1 MAAKELDFKK
11 YVSKEDSNVFFYKI
25 GIIGPTR
32 VGKTSIIA
40 TLLDQAQEALA
51 QTGVSIKSFEER
63 DEDGNLISETK
74 ARINKTTSEIESGLK
89 FCEFAPTGRGTSEP
103 FIFDLVMTI
112 TRQNKKNK
120 QAQLRLAIL
129 DYPGGY
135 LTNPTGQWEDCRT
148 WIHDSSVIIVPIDSN
163 LVMEIDSR
171 NSYQA
176 SQTLLE
182 VQQVEE
188 LVRDWAKTRWDKGES
203 GSLLLVPV
211 KCETYFNDNG
221 GREDKS
227 EKLYEEIHDFY
238 AKIIDSAKQEM
249 AEKTQATSESNGL
262 SNLLSKMFNPKN
274 PNYSIEYHPVD
285 TIGCIE
291 LKNARWEKDN
301 DEELSL
307 ECEYMVRNPSTS
319 KPKRSPLGADGILYS
334 ICEQMVENR
343 QNSGIFRRFWDWLG
357 GRNKLLAEA
366 IEELSKQKR
375 SVRFKQIDKG
385 NIAKKG

>member
-1 MAAKELDFKK
+1 MTEINFQK
-11 YVSKEDSNVFFYKI
+11 YLSKEDSNVFFYKI
-25 GIIGPTR
+25 GIIGATR

-40 TLLDQAQEALA
+40 TLLEQAQEALA
-51 QTGVSIKSFEER
+51 QTGVSIKPFEEK
-63 DEDGNLISETK
+63 DENGNLISETK
-74 ARINKTTSEIESGLK
+74 RRINKTTSEIDSGLK
-89 FCEFAPTGRGTSEP
+89 FCNFEPTGRGTSEP
-103 FIFDLVMTI
+103 FIFDLVMKI
-112 TRQNKKNK
+112 TKQNQQNK

-135 LTNPTGQWEDCRT
+135 LSNPTGQWEDCRA

-163 LVMEIDSR
+163 LVMEVDNR

-182 VQQVEE
+182 VQEVKE
-188 LVRDWAKTRWDKGES
+188 LVGDWAKARWDKQES
-203 GSLLLVPV
+203 GLLLFVPV

-238 AKIIDSAKQEM
+238 AKVIDAVNQEM
-249 AEKTQATSESNGL
+249 AEKTEPTSESNGL
-262 SNLLSKMFNPKN
+262 GNLLPEIFNPKN
-274 PNYSIEYHPVD
+274 PDYIIEYHPVD

-291 LKNARWEKDN
+291 LKNANWKQ
-301 DEELSL
+301 DEDGGLSSL

-319 KPKRSPLGADGILYS
+319 RPKRKPLGAEGILYS
-334 ICEQMVENR
+334 ICEQMVKNR
-343 QNSGIFRRFWDWLG
+343 QNSRIFPRFWDWLG
-357 GRNKLLAEA
+357 GKDKILAET
-366 IEELSKQKR
+366 IKILSKRER
-375 SVRFKQIDKG
+375 SSRFKQIVKG

>member
-1 MAAKELDFKK
+1 MTEKELDFNK

-40 TLLDQAQEALA
+40 TLLDQAQKSLA
-51 QTGVSIKSFEER
+51 QTGVSIKPFEEK
-63 DEDGNLISETK
+63 DENGNLISETK
-74 ARINKTTSEIESGLK
+74 ARINQTTSVIEAGLK

-112 TRQNKKNK
+112 TRQNQQNK
-120 QAQLRLAIL
+120 QSQLRLAIL

-148 WIHDSSVIIVPIDSN
+148 WIHDSSIIIVPIDSN
-163 LVMEIDSR
+163 LVMEADSSSR
-171 NSYQA
+171 YQT

-182 VQQVEE
+182 VQQVKE

-203 GSLLLVPV
+203 GLLLFVPV

-227 EKLYEEIHDFY
+227 EQLYEEIHDFY
-238 AKIIDSAKQEM
+238 AEVIDAAKQEM
-249 AEKTQATSESNGL
+249 AGETQPTSESNGWG
-262 SNLLSKMFNPKN
+262 NLLSKMFNPKN
-274 PNYSIEYHPVD
+274 PTYSIEYHPVD

-291 LKNARWEKDN
+291 LKNARWEQDE

-319 KPKRSPLGADGILYS
+319 RPKRNPLGADGILFS
-334 ICEQMVENR
+334 ICKQMVENR
-343 QNSGIFRRFWDWLG
+343 QNSRIFRRFWDWLG

-366 IEELSKQKR
+366 INKLSEQER